1 VEGCRGDTEDENGR
15 MEVWEYGAWDHG
27 AMGMRGRCPA
37 VDLFAWGEGSGTVE
51 RDWEWFNRAVVK
63 DQRGHTEITPYDSI
77 TEISI
82 FLAPV

>member
-1 VEGCRGDTEDENGR
+1 MEDENGR
-15 MEVWEYGAWDHG
+15 MKVWEYGAWDHG

-37 VDLFAWGEGSGTVE
+37 VVLFAWDEGSGTVKE
-51 RDWEWFNRAVVK
+51 IWEWVIQRVVR